1 MKVTFD
7 RISFLEAFSLVA
19 SVTPTRT
26 TKDILRNVLL
36 SVKDETATLL
46 GTDGEVEILVSI
58 KDGVT
63 SDQEGSVVIPVTRG
77 LSILRESS
85 GDTVELELE
94 HDASS
99 GDKVNALR
107 LKSNRSKFRLPTAD
121 PALFPTFQSFATDP
135 DKMIQMKRE
144 DLVDGIGKTSF
155 AVDTA
160 QRSGRFSTGGLLV
173 QSEGERLAFVAT
185 CGRRIVSNVVDV
197 TSGPK
202 ITNNTTIVPLKAAK
216 AILVAAKGS
225 SDSVAFIH
233 AGSSR
238 FSAAF
243 GDVVIHARLIEGRF
257 PDWRR
262 MVPEKVSDNSAVVQA
277 SEADRSIRQASIC
290 TDKESS
296 GIRFTFGSNLL
307 VLEASAAETGDSRV
321 ECIAGYAGKESSV
334 ILSGKL
340 VADFCRILDSEDDIF
355 VSMDGLRSSNGA
367 PMVHLASGDLS
378 MCIAPMTAG

>member
-1 MKVTFD
+1 MKVQFD
-7 RISFLEAFSLVA
+7 RASFLEAFALVA

-26 TKDILRNVLL
+26 TKDILKNVLL
-36 SVKDETATLL
+36 SVEGNQATLMA
-46 GTDGEVEILVSI
+46 TDSEVEMLVTL
-58 KDGVT
+58 KDGVDA
-63 SDQEGSVVIPVTRG
+63 DQDGSVVIPVTRG

-85 GDTVELELE
+85 GDKVQLELE
-94 HDASS
+94 SA
-99 GDKVNALR
+99 GEGVNTLR

-121 PALFPTFQSFATDP
+121 PVLFPAFQSLAEVFGSDATV
-135 DKMIQMKRE
+135 KMKRE
-144 DLVDGIGKTSF
+144 DLVDGIGKTYF

-173 QSEGERLAFVAT
+173 QSEGNRLAFVAT
-185 CGRRIVSNVVDV
+185 CGRRIVANLVDV
-197 TSGPK
+197 TSGPE

-216 AILVAAKGS
+216 AILVAAKS
-225 SDSVAFIH
+225 SSGSVASIH

-238 FSAAF
+238 FSASF

-262 MVPEKVSDNSAVVQA
+262 MVPERVGDNSAVVQA

-296 GIRFTFGSNLL
+296 GIRFTFGNNLL
-307 VLEASAAETGDSRV
+307 VLEASAAETGNSRV
-321 ECIAGYAGKESSV
+321 ECVAAYAGKESSV
-334 ILSGKL
+334 ILNGKL

-378 MCIAPMTAG
+378 MCIAPMSAG

>member
-7 RISFLEAFSLVA
+7 RMSFLEAFSLVA

-46 GTDGEVEILVSI
+46 GTDGEVEILVTL

-63 SDQEGSVVIPVTRG
+63 SDQAGSVVIPVTRG

-94 HDASS
+94 N
-99 GDKVNALR
+99 GDSVNALR

-121 PALFPTFQSFATDP
+121 PALFPAFQSLKNTCDP
-135 DKMIQMKRE
+135 DAMIQMKRE

-185 CGRRIVSNVVDV
+185 CGRRIVSNVIDV

-216 AILVAAKGS
+216 AILVAAKSS
-225 SDSVAFIH
+225 SDSVASIH

-334 ILSGKL
+334 ILNGKL